1 VELPLQG
8 TSITTVSISIIISA
22 LVMIFVML
30 IIIWIGGIRVVFT
43 VEVLLLHEYTIKLDI
58 AVVHD

>member
-1 VELPLQG
+1 MELPLQG